1 VEVMVATVLLS
12 LIIVS
17 ILSALIGA
25 YRVAAKARFNDHARY
40 VIKSFSD
47 QFLTQATTD
56 INGNTLTM
64 FQVTVDP
71 NPGPNLGHQ
80 CALGTGLSWT
90 NYDGSGGSPTAGNYG
105 YNVIL
110 GDNTGSNA
118 PITAVVSRSVWYLYS
133 STGAETL
140 LPQNQSAGYL
150 LEGTFTITFTLWG
163 NTVTQSITNVRA
175 YP

>member
-1 VEVMVATVLLS
+1 MVATVLLS

-17 ILSALIGA
+17 VLSALIGA

-56 INGNTLTM
+56 INGNVLPM

-71 NPGPNLGHQ
+71 NPGPDFGHQ
-80 CALGTGLSWT
+80 CALGTGLAWT
-90 NYDGSGGSPTAGNYG
+90 NYDPSIPNGPTAGNYG
-105 YNVIL
+105 YNVTL
-110 GDNTGSNA
+110 GDNTGAEVN
-118 PITAVVSRSVWYLYS
+118 AVVSRSVWYLYS
-133 STGAETL
+133 SSGTETL